1 MRHVWT
7 VQAPPDL
14 VMSWPP
20 LQTYASPP
28 LDDSE
33 PADSEPVP
41 GPGVEGGHGERF
53 GLHFP
58 SVLQYALGEVG
69 LRLMCGLWPCIRL
82 EKKPDDDLSEVG
94 LWLCRLE
101 PDLLEEKLD
110 DDDLLEV
117 EENDDPSSA
126 RPPEK

>member
-1 MRHVWT
+1 M
-7 VQAPPDL
+7 
-14 VMSWPP
+14 VMSLPP

-58 SVLQYALGEVG
+58 SVLQYALG
-69 LRLMCGLWPCIRL
+69 C
-82 EKKPDDDLSEVG
+82 EVG

-101 PDLLEEKLD
+101 LDLLEEEEKLD

-117 EENDDPSSA
+117 EENESSA
-126 RPPEK
+126 RPPKK

>member
-1 MRHVWT
+1 M
-7 VQAPPDL
+7 

-58 SVLQYALGEVG
+58 SVLQYALGCEVG
-69 LRLMCGLWPCIRL
+69 RWPCRL
-82 EKKPDDDLSEVG
+82 LK
-94 LWLCRLE
+94 
-101 PDLLEEKLD
+101 PDLLEEEEKLD

-117 EENDDPSSA
+117 EENDDLDPSSA
-126 RPPEK
+126 RPLEK